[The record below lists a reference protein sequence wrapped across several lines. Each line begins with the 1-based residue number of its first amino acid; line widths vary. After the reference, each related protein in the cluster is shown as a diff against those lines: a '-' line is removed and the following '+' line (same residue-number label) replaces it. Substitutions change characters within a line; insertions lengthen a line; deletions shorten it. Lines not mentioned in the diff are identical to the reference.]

1 MSRIAGEPRQGRLK
15 SLAALLQLTA
25 ALAAT
30 GLLLDSN
37 LHGPLAAWVL
47 VSLVLA
53 GLLYH
58 RLPPT
63 LVEVQLP
70 APPAPIAEPEAPLL
84 PPAPLAAPAA
94 DPALSLR
101 PPLAQLL
108 DGILRTEQDM
118 QYATDLARA
127 GGEKVQFS
135 AASIQACEAA
145 IRDLA
150 GYMES
155 IDQVFDGLSQQSLRI
170 GALVGS
176 IQDIA
181 KQTNLLALNAAI
193 EAARAGEHGRGFA
206 VVADEVRHL
215 AQRANESS
223 EQIRQIAGGL
233 QQSAQEARAGVE
245 HIGQS
250 TRTGLEKAAA
260 ALGAMGEMRAG
271 ATARLEI
278 VQRIVQRLDEQRALA
293 QGMVEGLDQTVF
305 VNRTDK
311 RLSDCLP
318 G

>member
-25 ALAAT
+25 ALAAA

-58 RLPPT
+58 RLPPA

-70 APPAPIAEPEAPLL
+70 APPAPAAEPEAPLL
-84 PPAPLAAPAA
+84 PPAPVAEQQA
-94 DPALSLR
+94 DPGLPLR
-101 PPLAQLL
+101 APLAQLL

-118 QYATDLARA
+118 QYATELARA

-145 IRDLA
+145 IRELA

-181 KQTNLLALNAAI
+181 KQTNLLALTRPSRPRGPASTAAVSPWWPTRCVI
-193 EAARAGEHGRGFA
+193 WPSAPTSPASRFARSPAACGSRRRRRGPGSSISVSPPAPAWRKPPRPWAPWARCVRARRRGW
-206 VVADEVRHL
+206 R
-215 AQRANESS
+215 
-223 EQIRQIAGGL
+223 
-233 QQSAQEARAGVE
+233 
-245 HIGQS
+245 
-250 TRTGLEKAAA
+250 
-260 ALGAMGEMRAG
+260 
-271 ATARLEI
+271 
-278 VQRIVQRLDEQRALA
+278 
-293 QGMVEGLDQTVF
+293 
-305 VNRTDK
+305 
-311 RLSDCLP
+311 
-318 G
+318 

>member
-1 MSRIAGEPRQGRLK
+1 MNRIDTESSGGWMKP
-15 SLAALLQLTA
+15 LAALLQLTA
-25 ALAAT
+25 VLAAA
-30 GLLLDSN
+30 GLLLDSR
-37 LHGPLAAWVL
+37 LHGWLAALVL
-47 VSLVLA
+47 VSVSLA
-53 GLLYH
+53 WLLYQ

-63 LVEVQLP
+63 LVELQLP
-70 APPAPIAEPEAPLL
+70 APPLPAAEPEAPPL
-84 PPAPLAAPAA
+84 PPAPLVEAPA
-94 DPALSLR
+94 DRALSLR
-101 PPLAQLL
+101 APLVQLL
-108 DGILRTEQDM
+108 EGILRTEQDM
-118 QYATDLARA
+118 RYATDLAQA
-127 GGEKVQFS
+127 GAEKVQFS

-145 IRDLA
+145 IRELA
-150 GYMES
+150 GYMDS

-233 QQSAQEARAGVE
+233 QRSAQEARVGVE

-271 ATARLEI
+271 AAARLEI
-278 VQRIVQRLDEQRALA
+278 VERIVQRLDAQRALGE
-293 QGMVEGLDQTVF
+293 GMVDVLG
-305 VNRTDK
+305 
-311 RLSDCLP
+311 
-318 G
+318 